1 MRIKAM
7 KAKYLLT
14 LASILLLTACAS
26 AVNVDYDQKFDFRTI
41 RTYKVADK
49 AASKSGDQKLDNPFV
64 EQRIIKAIR
73 SELDKRGYV
82 YDPDKADVRIVFHVE
97 KRTGIESV
105 PTTTMA
111 YGMGPYGYYGGFG
124 MAYGY
129 PGYYVES
136 FEEGILTIDIVE
148 NRKNMLIWRGSTSRR
163 LYDGSTPESST
174 RAINDIVAEI
184 LEKFPPEGKK

>member
-1 MRIKAM
+1 MNTKR
-7 KAKYLLT
+7 LLILAFT
-14 LASILLLTACAS
+14 LWLTACAS
-26 AVNVDYDQKFDFRTI
+26 PVNVDYDQKYHFSTI
-41 RTYKVADK
+41 KTYRIADR
-49 AASKSGDQKLDNPFV
+49 AASKSGDQRLDNPFV

-73 SELDKRGYV
+73 AELDRRGYV
-82 YDPDKADVRIVFHVE
+82 YNPEKADVRIVFHVQ

-105 PTTTMA
+105 PTTTLG

-136 FEEGILTIDIVE
+136 YEEGVLTIDIVD
-148 NRKNMLIWRGSTSRR
+148 NNKNTLIWRGSTSRR
-163 LYDGSTPESST
+163 LYDGSTPEKST

-184 LEKFPPEGKK
+184 LAKFPPEGRKQGGY